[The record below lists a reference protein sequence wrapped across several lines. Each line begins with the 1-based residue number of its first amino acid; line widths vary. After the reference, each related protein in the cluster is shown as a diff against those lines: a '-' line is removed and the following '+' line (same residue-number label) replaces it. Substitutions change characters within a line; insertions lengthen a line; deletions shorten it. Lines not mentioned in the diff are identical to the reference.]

1 MSDNHF
7 NNMLEQDKH
16 ARAQSLIGFFHH
28 PLREQ
33 RHRALAQ
40 VVLMGSSA
48 TIPLIQAL
56 NAPERHT
63 RAGALRALVQ
73 IGDGRAVPALMEYVE
88 AHATEIGDNRAF
100 AMQAI
105 VTSTG
110 PDAPDPK
117 RLFEFLNRHTDDP
130 DQFIRAF
137 AYAALGQLGDPRAK
151 PLLERG
157 QRDPEPFVAEKASE
171 AMERLALAPAP
182 TYQQDT
188 LLMNLDEI
196 GFALQSGQAER
207 RRMGLDALAERAAAG
222 EAVGAV
228 VVRLLR
234 GPNLIGRQ
242 SALEAIAR
250 LRAPHMLT
258 HVVHVITDPRHDSD
272 LQTRALRALAAYG
285 PMAADHIQPEAQASL
300 LTQIKALLDGQ
311 ELFARAA
318 AVSALA
324 ALPGP
329 KSLSLLLRAVHDS
342 NSWVRDDASLALQR
356 HAGPPLL
363 PHLDALARLTAHAVC
378 GMGEH
383 VGRSGDDGAGD
394 ERDLAAFQNRML
406 NIIEATLE
414 ADEQTPHDSLV
425 DTGMAALN
433 APRAALRVRGLELL
447 RTLAR
452 RGARPALKSAELRAI
467 AASLTSRNEEI
478 ILNGLALLDAWMP
491 HGATV
496 ATASLVSVLH
506 RGEPSL
512 ALRVIPLLGRAGDI
526 EARAVLRDLAQNP
539 HPRISQAATQAIH
552 DLDTHRR

>member
-1 MSDNHF
+1 MSDDHF
-7 NNMLEQDKH
+7 NKMLEQDKH

-40 VVLMGSSA
+40 VVLMGSAA
-48 TIPLIQAL
+48 TAPLIQAL

-110 PDAPDPK
+110 PDARDPK
-117 RLFEFLNRHTDDP
+117 KLFDFLNRHTSDR

-151 PLLERG
+151 SLLERG
-157 QRDPEPFVAEKASE
+157 LRDTEPFVAEKAAE
-171 AMERLALAPAP
+171 AIERLALAPAP
-182 TYQQDT
+182 TYEQDT

-196 GFALQSGQAER
+196 GFALQSGQSER
-207 RRMGLDALAERAAAG
+207 RRMALDALAERAAEG

-242 SALEAIAR
+242 SALEAITR

-258 HVVHVITDPRHDSD
+258 HVVDVITDPRHDSD
-272 LQTRALRALAAYG
+272 LKTRALRALAAYA
-285 PMAADHIQPEAQASL
+285 PQAAEHIRPEDQASL
-300 LTQIKALLDGQ
+300 LTHIKALLDGQ
-311 ELFARAA
+311 ELFTRAA

-329 KSLSLLLRAVHDS
+329 QSVSLILRAVHDS

-356 HAGPPLL
+356 HAGTPLL
-363 PHLDALARLTAHAVC
+363 PHMEALARLTAHAVH
-378 GMGEH
+378 GMNEH
-383 VGRSGDDGAGD
+383 VGHSGDDGAGD
-394 ERDLAAFQNRML
+394 EKDLAAFQNRML

-414 ADEQTPHDSLV
+414 ADDHSPHEVLV
-425 DTGMAALN
+425 ETGLAALN
-433 APRAALRVRGLELL
+433 AQRASLRVRGLELL
-447 RTLAR
+447 NALAR
-452 RGARPALKSAELRAI
+452 RGARPSLERAELRAI
-467 AASLTSRNEEI
+467 ATSLTSRNEAV
-478 ILNGLALLDAWMP
+478 ILSGLALLDAWMP

-496 ATASLVSVLH
+496 VTASLVSVLH
-506 RGEPSL
+506 RGQPSL
-512 ALRVIPLLGRAGDI
+512 ALQVIPLLGRAGDI

-539 HPRISQAATQAIH
+539 HPRIAQAASEAIH
-552 DLDTHRR
+552 GLDTQRR